1 MKIRV
6 WSGEVEQEMKNMD
19 HVRASAQSMESEKGP
34 EDMRMLVTT
43 NVSMDKWHHKVDPG
57 GFKKVS
63 GLETEC

>member
-6 WSGEVEQEMKNMD
+6 WGGEVEQEMKNMD
-19 HVRASAQSMESEKGP
+19 QVRASAQSMESEKGP

>member
-6 WSGEVEQEMKNMD
+6 WGGEVEQEMKNMD
-19 HVRASAQSMESEKGP
+19 QVRASAQSMEREKGP
-34 EDMRMLVTT
+34 EDMRMLVMT

-63 GLETEC
+63 GHETEC